1 MNRIKNLFHR
11 ASERVKHDQAKGA
24 QQTMLEEL
32 FNDFYLRRRDV
43 YKMNFVR
50 GLFFGFGSA
59 LGGTL
64 LIALLLWI
72 VSLFVNFPVV
82 GDVFRDAQDTLSQ

>member
-1 MNRIKNLFHR
+1 
-11 ASERVKHDQAKGA
+11 
-24 QQTMLEEL
+24 MLEEL